1 MENSK
6 RDWRYD
12 RNEEVKSLVGLY
24 FVRQSETDPLFGCI
38 IGQPCPG
45 YYLATYHCGGLS
57 DLQRAGGHCLVQPHE
72 MVGWHF
78 FRDPEDYKDALESS
92 VGLSA

>member
-12 RNEEVKSLVGLY
+12 RDEEVKTLTGLY
-24 FVRQSETDPLFGCI
+24 FIAGDSSSPLFGCI

-45 YYLATYHCGGLS
+45 YYLATFHCGGLS
-57 DLQRAGGHCLVQPHE
+57 DLERADAHSLVQPQE
-72 MVGWHF
+72 MVEWHF
-78 FRDPEDYKDALESS
+78 FRDPEDYKDALKMR
-92 VGLSA
+92 VGLPA

>member
-24 FVRQSETDPLFGCI
+24 FVRPGETDPLLGCI

-57 DLQRAGGHCLVQPHE
+57 DLQRADAHGLVQPHE
-72 MVGWHF
+72 MGEWHF
-78 FRDPEDYKDALESS
+78 FRDPADYKDALELR

>member
-24 FVRQSETDPLFGCI
+24 FVRPGETDPLLGCI

-57 DLQRAGGHCLVQPHE
+57 DLQRADAHCLVQPHE

-78 FRDPEDYKDALESS
+78 FRDPEDYKDALEMG
-92 VGLSA
+92 VGLPA